1 MKYFVKLI
9 DRNGKAS
16 PLLSCEIF
24 CDGTEFEVD
33 AEMAY
38 EYVKCARM
46 ILVFHDNKVISEHN
60 ILGYSFL
67 GDTIISGV
75 HASRCGKYVLAVSPA

>member
-1 MKYFVKLI
+1 MDYSVKLI

-16 PLLSCEIF
+16 PSFPCEIF
-24 CDGTEFEVD
+24 CDGSEFEVD
-33 AEMAY
+33 AELAY
-38 EYVKCARM
+38 EYVKSARIM
-46 ILVFHDNKVISEHN
+46 LVYFDNKVISEHN

-75 HASRCGKYVLAVSPA
+75 HASRSGKYVLTVSPA